1 MVRRSAGHNED
12 LVDVPDLLIRHV
24 QVPQHHLTT
33 LDAGGSGLP
42 DGTGLL
48 VDLLEHEVLVPAL
61 LGGGHVPVHMAVFLL
76 DGAHLAVV
84 YPDALS
90 TENGQLAVVQI
101 GDVPC
106 VADDGRHVGGDHV
119 LSLTE
124 AQQQR
129 RILPGAQQTV
139 RVVGADDAQSIGP
152 VHGVEHPDH
161 GLKDVAAVGIV
172 VVQQL
177 GYHLRVRLGPKA
189 VALVEQLLLQLGVVF
204 DNAVVYH
211 SDAATLAHMGVGVD
225 VIGLPV
231 GGPAGVTDAQMAR
244 QIRPVVGQIAEH
256 LQPAT
261 GLLHPQLP
269 IAAHGDARRVVAP
282 VLQTAQTV
290 QQDGSRFLL
299 AHVSYNSAHILKF
312 LLKSLDS
319 SAHADTQS
327 IRMSH
332 SGHSLSVLRSPA
344 YLPAASRTRSG
355 TGELPPKRSI
365 LSPPRCPAGGQAL
378 ALVMGYSHGLLSLLR
393 LYKNSPGC
401 FYRG

>member
-1 MVRRSAGHNED
+1 MPRWPGRSAPSW
-12 LVDVPDLLIRHV
+12 VR
-24 QVPQHHLTT
+24 
-33 LDAGGSGLP
+33 S
-42 DGTGLL
+42 
-48 VDLLEHEVLVPAL
+48 
-61 LGGGHVPVHMAVFLL
+61 
-76 DGAHLAVV
+76 
-84 YPDALS
+84 LS
-90 TENGQLAVVQI
+90 T
-101 GDVPC
+101 C
-106 VADDGRHVGGDHV
+106 
-119 LSLTE
+119 S
-124 AQQQR
+124 
-129 RILPGAQQTV
+129 
-139 RVVGADDAQSIGP
+139 
-152 VHGVEHPDH
+152 
-161 GLKDVAAVGIV
+161 
-172 VVQQL
+172 
-177 GYHLRVRLGPKA
+177 
-189 VALVEQLLLQLGVVF
+189 
-204 DNAVVYH
+204 
-211 SDAATLAHMGVGVD
+211 
-225 VIGLPV
+225 
-231 GGPAGVTDAQMAR
+231 
-244 QIRPVVGQIAEH
+244 RPRDFFTRSCPSPHTAM
-256 LQPAT
+256 P
-261 GLLHPQLP
+261 
-269 IAAHGDARRVVAP
+269 RRVVAP

>member
-1 MVRRSAGHNED
+1 MLQDTVGEW
-12 LVDVPDLLIRHV
+12 LL
-24 QVPQHHLTT
+24 PNT
-33 LDAGGSGLP
+33 LRLP
-42 DGTGLL
+42 RFSPPTPP
-48 VDLLEHEVLVPAL
+48 PA
-61 LGGGHVPVHMAVFLL
+61 P
-76 DGAHLAVV
+76 
-84 YPDALS
+84 P
-90 TENGQLAVVQI
+90 
-101 GDVPC
+101 
-106 VADDGRHVGGDHV
+106 
-119 LSLTE
+119 
-124 AQQQR
+124 
-129 RILPGAQQTV
+129 
-139 RVVGADDAQSIGP
+139 
-152 VHGVEHPDH
+152 
-161 GLKDVAAVGIV
+161 
-172 VVQQL
+172 
-177 GYHLRVRLGPKA
+177 
-189 VALVEQLLLQLGVVF
+189 
-204 DNAVVYH
+204 
-211 SDAATLAHMGVGVD
+211 
-225 VIGLPV
+225 
-231 GGPAGVTDAQMAR
+231 
-244 QIRPVVGQIAEH
+244 
-256 LQPAT
+256 
-261 GLLHPQLP
+261 
-269 IAAHGDARRVVAP
+269 RRVVAP